1 MKRRFFAPA
10 ILLTALLVRPMVAW
24 GSSPAVWEMTSF
36 SDFIKGKFEGVSL
49 GRDGRLSLA
58 PKLDTFFASEQP
70 VIWNAAAAPDGSL
83 YAATGHRGRVFRIDA
98 KGKATLVWTA
108 PRPEVF
114 AVAVDRNGVVYAASS
129 PDGKIYRIEN
139 GKATEYFDP
148 KTKYIWAL
156 TIGSDGAL
164 YAGTSDGGKIFRITA
179 AGQGEE
185 YYSTGQGNVTGLMVD
200 PRGGLLAGTEPNG
213 ILYRVTGKDKAF
225 ALYDSTLPEIRA
237 IASNADG
244 SVYAVGLGGALSK
257 KVLAAQQTNTTVSTD
272 SGGAATTTIT
282 VTADSSGDLK
292 PTPPEPQKP
301 QQAAPASA
309 TPTVATTPASAVDLS
324 NIEKSAIYRINP
336 DNTVDTLWSSKEENV
351 YDILPADNGQI
362 YFGTDQSGRVYRLT
376 KDHKLT
382 LVAQTNESEATR
394 LFSMNGTLL
403 AATANMGKIYRLG
416 GAGSKG
422 TYESP
427 VFDAGGIAR
436 WGKLRWQGENGAGS
450 VTFRTRS
457 GNSLRPDTTWSDW
470 SAPVR
475 EASGVQIASP
485 NARYLQFEAE
495 LSGTGAVIDNV
506 SAAYLPQN
514 NPPIVRSITVMT
526 QLATGG
532 TSKTAAQST
541 STAGSATAPYTVTVT
556 DTGDATPTAS
566 TGTPTQTLSR
576 ATPQQM
582 LISWQADDPD
592 SDKLVYELA
601 YRGDGER
608 EWKVLKSNL
617 HDNTFTLDGDA
628 LPDGRYFFKVN
639 ASDREANPPDSAKD
653 ADLVS
658 SPVLIDNTPPVIRI
672 TSSSR
677 TEIVFEAQDSASA
690 LRRAEWS
697 VDAGPWT
704 PVAPVDGVLDSN
716 TEQFRLKLENIPPG
730 EHVVAIRVADSG
742 SNTGLAKV
750 ILH

>member
-1 MKRRFFAPA
+1 
-10 ILLTALLVRPMVAW
+10 
-24 GSSPAVWEMTSF
+24 
-36 SDFIKGKFEGVSL
+36 
-49 GRDGRLSLA
+49 
-58 PKLDTFFASEQP
+58 
-70 VIWNAAAAPDGSL
+70 
-83 YAATGHRGRVFRIDA
+83 
-98 KGKATLVWTA
+98 
-108 PRPEVF
+108 
-114 AVAVDRNGVVYAASS
+114 
-129 PDGKIYRIEN
+129 
-139 GKATEYFDP
+139 
-148 KTKYIWAL
+148 
-156 TIGSDGAL
+156 
-164 YAGTSDGGKIFRITA
+164 
-179 AGQGEE
+179 
-185 YYSTGQGNVTGLMVD
+185 
-200 PRGGLLAGTEPNG
+200 
-213 ILYRVTGKDKAF
+213 
-225 ALYDSTLPEIRA
+225 
-237 IASNADG
+237 
-244 SVYAVGLGGALSK
+244 
-257 KVLAAQQTNTTVSTD
+257 
-272 SGGAATTTIT
+272 
-282 VTADSSGDLK
+282 
-292 PTPPEPQKP
+292 
-301 QQAAPASA
+301 
-309 TPTVATTPASAVDLS
+309 
-324 NIEKSAIYRINP
+324 
-336 DNTVDTLWSSKEENV
+336 
-351 YDILPADNGQI
+351 
-362 YFGTDQSGRVYRLT
+362 
-376 KDHKLT
+376 
-382 LVAQTNESEATR
+382 
-394 LFSMNGTLL
+394 
-403 AATANMGKIYRLG
+403 
-416 GAGSKG
+416 
-422 TYESP
+422 

-436 WGKLRWQGENGAGS
+436 WGKFRWQGENGAGS

-514 NPPIVRSITVMT
+514 NPPIIRSITVMT
-526 QLATGG
+526 QLSAGG
-532 TSKTAAQST
+532 TSKPAAQST
-541 STAGSATAPYTVTVT
+541 STAGSVTTPYTVTVT

-639 ASDREANPPDSAKD
+639 ASDREANPPDSTRD

-677 TEIVFEAQDSASA
+677 TEIAFEAQDSASA

-716 TEQFRLKLENIPPG
+716 AEQFRLKLENIPPG

>member
-1 MKRRFFAPA
+1 MTRRFRAPA
-10 ILLTALLVRPMVAW
+10 VLLAASTLAW
-24 GSSPAVWEMTSF
+24 GSSSAVWEMTSF

-49 GRDGRLSLA
+49 ARDGRLSLA

-98 KGKATLVWTA
+98 TGKATLVWTA

-114 AVAVDRNGVVYAASS
+114 AVAVDSSGVAYAASS

-148 KTKYIWAL
+148 KVKYIWAL
-156 TIGSDGAL
+156 AIGSDRAL

-185 YYSTGQGNVTGLMVD
+185 YYATGQGNVTGLMVD

-213 ILYRVTGKDKAF
+213 ILYRVTAKDKAF

-237 IASNADG
+237 IASTADG

-272 SGGAATTTIT
+272 SGGGATTTIT

-309 TPTVATTPASAVDLS
+309 TPTVATTAATNAVDLS

-351 YDILPADNGQI
+351 YDILPGDSGQI
-362 YFGTDQSGRVYRLT
+362 YFGTDQNGRVYRLT

-394 LFSMNGTLL
+394 LFSMNGALL
-403 AATANMGKIYRLG
+403 ATTANMGKIYRLG

-436 WGKLRWQGENGAGS
+436 WGKFRWQGENGAGS

-470 SAPVR
+470 SAPMR
-475 EASGVQIASP
+475 EASGAQIASP
-485 NARYLQFEAE
+485 NARYLQFEAA

-514 NPPIVRSITVMT
+514 NPPIIRSITVMT

-532 TSKTAAQST
+532 ASKQAAQST

-576 ATPQQM
+576 ATPQQ
-582 LISWQADDPD
+582 LLVSWQADDPD

-601 YRGDGER
+601 YRGDEER

-639 ASDREANPPDSAKD
+639 ASDREANPRDSAKD

-658 SPVLIDNTPPVIRI
+658 SPVLIDNTPPAIRI
-672 TSSSR
+672 QSSSR

-697 VDAGPWT
+697 LDAGPWT

-742 SNTGLAKV
+742 TNTGLAKV

>member
-1 MKRRFFAPA
+1 VTRWFRALV
-10 ILLTALLVRPMVAW
+10 ILLAAAAAAW

-98 KGKATLVWTA
+98 TGKATLAWTA

-114 AVAVDRNGVVYAASS
+114 AVAVDRSGMVYAASS

-156 TIGSDGAL
+156 AIGTDGVL

-185 YYSTGQGNVTGLMVD
+185 YYATGQGNVTGLMVD

-213 ILYRVTGKDKAF
+213 ILYRVTGKNKAF

-237 IASNADG
+237 IASNPDG
-244 SVYAVGLGGALSK
+244 SVYAVGLGGALAK

-272 SGGAATTTIT
+272 AGGAATTTIT

-309 TPTVATTPASAVDLS
+309 TPAVATTAATNAVDLS

-514 NPPIVRSITVMT
+514 NPPIIRSITVMT
-526 QLATGG
+526 QLSTGG
-532 TSKTAAQST
+532 ASKSAAQST

-592 SDKLVYELA
+592 SDKLVYELS

-653 ADLVS
+653 TDLVS

-672 TSSSR
+672 TSSSH

>member
-1 MKRRFFAPA
+1 
-10 ILLTALLVRPMVAW
+10 
-24 GSSPAVWEMTSF
+24 
-36 SDFIKGKFEGVSL
+36 
-49 GRDGRLSLA
+49 
-58 PKLDTFFASEQP
+58 
-70 VIWNAAAAPDGSL
+70 
-83 YAATGHRGRVFRIDA
+83 
-98 KGKATLVWTA
+98 
-108 PRPEVF
+108 
-114 AVAVDRNGVVYAASS
+114 
-129 PDGKIYRIEN
+129 
-139 GKATEYFDP
+139 
-148 KTKYIWAL
+148 
-156 TIGSDGAL
+156 
-164 YAGTSDGGKIFRITA
+164 
-179 AGQGEE
+179 
-185 YYSTGQGNVTGLMVD
+185 
-200 PRGGLLAGTEPNG
+200 
-213 ILYRVTGKDKAF
+213 
-225 ALYDSTLPEIRA
+225 
-237 IASNADG
+237 
-244 SVYAVGLGGALSK
+244 VYAVGLGGALSK

-282 VTADSSGDLK
+282 VTAGSSGDLK